1 MQGRRLRR
9 SRGVRAARPCRRWS
23 FVVSTASNHNIGGAS
38 SSSTSQESQ
47 WRRSLFNPCRSSG
60 EDLHVYPERKEHV
73 FRLDKKDIFEKKAP
87 LSLQSSTPQTFC
99 RGERSGTRRKGVV
112 TEGAAEG
119 ASRRGGRQLRRIQ
132 SIALSH
138 RPTAVTHC
146 WCGISRS
153 RYESAERS
161 GEAATDAS
169 SGQPKASSRLCG
181 VHRREGG
188 SDRLGQRRRRRRR
201 QRCCCW

>member
-1 MQGRRLRR
+1 MFPPHPTTISAVQAAAARLRR
-9 SRGVRAARPCRRWS
+9 VNGEEAYSIHAVRQEKTCMSILNARSMC
-23 FVVSTASNHNIGGAS
+23 FVST
-38 SSSTSQESQ
+38 
-47 WRRSLFNPCRSSG
+47 
-60 EDLHVYPERKEHV
+60 
-73 FRLDKKDIFEKKAP
+73 KKIFLKKRHL
-87 LSLQSSTPQTFC
+87 LSLYSSVVDSPES

-119 ASRRGGRQLRRIQ
+119 ASRGGGRQLRRIQ